1 MTELYEV
8 SATAGLEAVRR
19 MLGQWRGKR
28 VALLLPEGWLELDNV
43 ARMRLLQRQAVV
55 QQVEFALV
63 TRNAATVDAAKTVGV
78 PVFANAE
85 QAAGDRW
92 RMSLGLPP
100 VDPRHPER
108 DLPDPPPWRRRD
120 EVSRI
125 ARPTHHQARQER
137 IRKGTNYMRPTPAWA
152 RWLGIVLLGSMI
164 VALLGAFTY
173 FVLPAATITARPGR
187 VPMQINVT
195 MSAIAGLDAPDIAA
209 RELPARVVRA
219 DLVAEG
225 AVPTSG
231 TSQKP
236 TEKALGEVVF
246 SNLGSTPV
254 NIPAGTSVSTSTGT
268 PVEFRTTRDALLES
282 GVGTRVA
289 VPVEALEP
297 GTAANVRANTINT
310 VNGPLRF
317 RVRVNNAAGTFGG
330 GSALVP
336 VVTQADRDQLV
347 AVLQERAEADAYNAL
362 SGQLEPGEWLP
373 PESVQTFVVATSYD
387 QYNDEEAAELRGT
400 VRMLAQGLAVTE
412 ANANDIILT
421 AIEGEVPENARLIAD
436 SVRVQRQPGSEA
448 GASSVVFT
456 MTVGADYT
464 TPIDA
469 DEVRAVVAGLTLED
483 AVRALQERWLLTGA
497 PEIYLD
503 PAWQSTLPLIDSRI
517 QVRVE
522 YGQ

>member
-63 TRNAATVDAAKTVGV
+63 TRNPATIDAAKSVGV
-78 PVFANAE
+78 PVFSNPE

-108 DLPDPPPWRRRD
+108 GLPDPPPWRRQD

-152 RWLGIVLLGSMI
+152 RWLGIFLLSGMI

-173 FVLPAATITARPGR
+173 FVLPAATITLRPGR
-187 VPMQINVT
+187 VPMQINV
-195 MSAIAGLDAPDIAA
+195 ALNAVAGIDAPDVAA

-219 DLVAEG
+219 DLAAEG
-225 AVPTSG
+225 GVPTSG
-231 TSQKP
+231 TAQKA
-236 TEKALGEVVF
+236 TERAVGEVVF
-246 SNLGSTPV
+246 SNLGSAPV

-282 GVGTRVA
+282 GVGTRVT
-289 VPVEALEP
+289 VPVEAVEP
-297 GTAANVRANTINT
+297 GTTANVRANTINT

-317 RVRVNNAAGTFGG
+317 RVRVNNSGGTFGG
-330 GSALVP
+330 GAALVP

-347 AVLQERAEADAYNAL
+347 TVLQDQAEAGAYEAL
-362 SGQLEPGEWLP
+362 ASQLEPGEWLP

-412 ANANDIILT
+412 ANANDIILN
-421 AIEGEVPENARLIAD
+421 AIEAEVPERALLIAD

-456 MTVGADYT
+456 MTVSADYT

-469 DEVRAVVAGLTLED
+469 DEVREVIAGLPPGD
-483 AVRALQERWLLTGA
+483 AVQTLQERWLLTGE
-497 PEIYLD
+497 PEIYVD
-503 PAWQSTLPLIDSRI
+503 PAWQSTLPLLGSRI